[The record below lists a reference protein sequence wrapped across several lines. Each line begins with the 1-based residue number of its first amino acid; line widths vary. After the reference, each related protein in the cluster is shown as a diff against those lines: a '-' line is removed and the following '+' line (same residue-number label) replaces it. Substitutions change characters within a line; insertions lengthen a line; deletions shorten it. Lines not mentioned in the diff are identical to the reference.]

1 MKPIEDL
8 ARQIAELREPTATF
22 GLPKQ
27 DLEWTP
33 RRAWQWRLNQFN
45 GQMFFLPRPLD
56 AALVLELLEEMPAA
70 RLEKHKD
77 EGNEDIYWLCRPT
90 SDRLMSDAPTKE
102 MAIALAWLEWKT
114 GLRY

>member
-1 MKPIEDL
+1 MKPFDL
-8 ARQIAELREPTATF
+8 ERQIAELREPTATF
-22 GLPKQ
+22 GLPKR
-27 DLEWTP
+27 DGELTP
-33 RRAWQWRLNQFN
+33 RRAWKWHRNQL
-45 GQMFFLPRPLD
+45 GQMYFIPRQLD

-70 RLEKHKD
+70 RLEKRKD

-114 GLRY
+114 GLR